1 MTKLDVVCDAIS
13 RRIET
18 GELREGDRLPSEA
31 QLAAGFRVSVGT
43 VQKALARLSSGGLIR
58 REHGRGTFVHRSR
71 VTSDVNY
78 LRFVDARGR
87 ELPNYVQVLS
97 VRALDRAGPW
107 SEFLGPTDGYVRIER
122 SMDVGGAF
130 DLYAEFW
137 LRRGD
142 FERVAATA
150 RQDLAT
156 NLRVL
161 VTRELALPTLR
172 VDQRIRFELLP
183 RRAAVLLGL
192 DPARA
197 GFVMQ
202 MRGYGVNEHP
212 VFYQRICA
220 GPFAQDLTIVR

>member
-1 MTKLDVVCDAIS
+1 MTKLDTVCDAIS

-18 GELREGDRLPSEA
+18 GELREGDRLPSES
-31 QLAAGFRVSVGT
+31 QLAAGFQVSVGT

-58 REHGRGTFVHRSR
+58 REHGRGTFVTGAR

-78 LRFVDARGR
+78 LRFVDAQGR

-97 VRALDRAGPW
+97 VRTLDRTGPW
-107 SEFLGPTDGYVRIER
+107 SEFLGPADGYVRIER
-122 SMDVGGAF
+122 GMDVGGEF

-137 LRRGD
+137 LRRTD

-183 RRAAVLLGL
+183 RRVAVLLGL
-192 DPARA
+192 DPSRP

-202 MRGYGVNEHP
+202 MRGYGVGDHP

-220 GPFAQDLTIVR
+220 GPFTQDLTIMR